1 MEKPMLT
8 DQEWDLAV
16 DLLERRRN
24 ELAVEIRHTST
35 REMRERLRAQLDLVS
50 GLLAK
55 VQAARAPAGARA
67 D

>member
-1 MEKPMLT
+1 MEKPILT

-55 VQAARAPAGARA
+55 VQAARAPAGVRA

>member
-1 MEKPMLT
+1 MEKPILT

-35 REMRERLRAQLDLVS
+35 REMRESLRAQLDLVC

-55 VQAARAPAGARA
+55 VQAARAPAGVSAG
-67 D
+67 

>member
-1 MEKPMLT
+1 MEKPILT

-35 REMRERLRAQLDLVS
+35 REMREKLRAQLDLVS

-55 VQAARAPAGARA
+55 VQSARAPAGVPA

>member
-55 VQAARAPAGARA
+55 VQAARAPAGVRA